1 MHKHIIRWQH
11 EEDKHAQETKP
22 CLEPE
27 PMTICWYCISSYIAI
42 IILSTTREKAR
53 VPDREREKLGLSL
66 STHTCTQMFV
76 YMHTDVCIM
85 VRRMSMHLN
94 TCVYTAFAYS
104 FRCFCYHLY
113 RIHLCV
119 HNICTQVHNSS
130 TRVVEAF
137 CLL

>member
-11 EEDKHAQETKP
+11 EEDEHAQETKP

-53 VPDREREKLGLSL
+53 VPDRDREKLGLSL
-66 STHTCTQMFV
+66 STHTC
-76 YMHTDVCIM
+76 TDVCIM

-94 TCVYTAFAYS
+94 TCVYTAFAYR
-104 FRCFCYHLY
+104 FRCSCYHLY
-113 RIHLCV
+113 RIHSRV
-119 HNICTQVHNSS
+119 HKMCTQVHNCS